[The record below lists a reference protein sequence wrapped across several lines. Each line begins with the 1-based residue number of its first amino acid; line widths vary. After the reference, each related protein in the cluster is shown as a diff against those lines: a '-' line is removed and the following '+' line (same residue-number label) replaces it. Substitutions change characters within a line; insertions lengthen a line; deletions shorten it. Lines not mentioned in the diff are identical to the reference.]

1 MRMDLKISDLPK
13 VMTAEV
19 LAGEAAVTAAMREA
33 GRDLQSKWRAQVHH
47 AGLGLRL
54 GKTVRV
60 KTYPTVGE
68 SLNAA
73 SLVWS
78 NAPVIISAHAEGA
91 VIRSK
96 IGGWLAIPTPAAGRG
111 PRGRK
116 MTPKEWE
123 QRRGLR
129 LRFVRRRGAPS
140 LLVADGRLNARGL
153 GVVSRSTTGRGRATV
168 PIFILV
174 PQVTLAKR
182 LNLERDVAR
191 VESTLASRIVGAW
204 VEARL

>member
-13 VMTAEV
+13 VMAAEV
-19 LAGEAAVTAAMREA
+19 LAGETAVTSAMREA
-33 GRDLQSKWRAQVHH
+33 GRDLQGKWRAQVHH

-54 GKTVRV
+54 GKTIRV

-96 IGGWLAIPTPAAGRG
+96 SGGWLAIPTPAAGRG

-123 QRRGLR
+123 QRRGMR

-153 GVVSRSTTGRGRATV
+153 GVASRSTTGRGRATV

-191 VESTLASRIVGAW
+191 VQSTLASRIVGAW

>member
-1 MRMDLKISDLPK
+1 MGQFSVTIYRATGSVLSDN
-13 VMTAEV
+13 
-19 LAGEAAVTAAMREA
+19 
-33 GRDLQSKWRAQVHH
+33 QQ
-47 AGLGLRL
+47 
-54 GKTVRV
+54 
-60 KTYPTVGE
+60 
-68 SLNAA
+68 
-73 SLVWS
+73 S

-96 IGGWLAIPTPAAGRG
+96 TGGWLAIPTPAAGRG
-111 PRGRK
+111 PGGRK

-123 QRRGLR
+123 QRRGMR